1 MSPEPRVGA
10 TGLRAFVPPERI
22 VARRLELRG
31 ADAARMS
38 TRGASPGDVVEVL
51 DNAGWAFDVRLDAV
65 GPERCDGTVLARRRA
80 REPRTKIGLF
90 HGLLG
95 PADMRRM
102 VARATAAGVV
112 GLHPVI
118 SEGCL
123 VPAGGPGAEREADE
137 DAGGGWD
144 ALAREA
150 AEASGRGQYPA
161 IAPPMLLDQAL
172 DLAARGGSLC
182 VVVDRDG
189 GDAAEILADRPFSI
203 ALFCPPADRF
213 AARERELA
221 AARGARAV
229 RVTAGRDADPVAAAL
244 AALGAIFAA
253 LERTPS
259 A

>member
-1 MSPEPRVGA
+1 MSPEPRAGA
-10 TGLRAFVPPERI
+10 PGLRAFVPPERI
-22 VARRLELRG
+22 AARRLALRG
-31 ADAARMS
+31 ADAARMAA
-38 TRGASPGDVVEVL
+38 RGASPGDVVEVL

-65 GPERCDGTVLARRRA
+65 DPERCDGTVLARRRA
-80 REPRTKIGLF
+80 LEPRTKVGLY

-95 PADMRRM
+95 PTDMRRM

-123 VPAGGPGAEREADE
+123 VPAGAGNRPDEAPD
-137 DAGGGWD
+137 GGWD

-150 AEASGRGQYPA
+150 AEASGRGQCPA
-161 IAPPMLLDQAL
+161 VAPPMLFDQAL
-172 DLAARGGSLC
+172 DLAARGGSAC
-182 VVVDRDG
+182 VVVDREG
-189 GDAAEILADRPFSI
+189 GAPAEILADRPFSI

-229 RVTAGRDADPVAAAL
+229 HVAGARDADPVTAAL
-244 AALGAIFAA
+244 AALRAIFAA
-253 LERTPS
+253 LEP
-259 A
+259 AAGA